1 MIRRHRVVATY
12 DARLA
17 VAVCEQRTL
26 GYSQP
31 ASTVDRPAHV
41 RAASGLTRALGR
53 WYVVQDDTAFVGVVD
68 DATVDAIELPLP
80 IEAGVRRQFSA
91 AIGNKAAKPDF
102 EACFTAG
109 AGGQDG
115 QVDALRVWAFGSGS
129 TARRRDIAQLDPL
142 TGATCRFDA
151 TSLHLQIVDELGH
164 LPNIEGAC
172 VYLDELW
179 LFHRGNTGGR
189 DLGCCAF
196 AWPWRA
202 VVAWLLNGGPV
213 PAMTAVTAFDLGDIK
228 GVRWGITDV
237 ALGPAGRVAVLCAA
251 ESSAN
256 AVDDGAV
263 IGARIGVLDVD
274 AAGVWTQLRTVDL
287 PTAVTGAGNYK
298 PEGLFI
304 DETSPGH
311 AFLVADPDDT
321 EVPAVLCEVALAGP
335 WWPVS

>member
-1 MIRRHRVVATY
+1 MTRRHHVVAAY
-12 DARLA
+12 DVRLSVEA
-17 VAVCEQRTL
+17 CAQRTL
-26 GYSQP
+26 GYSDHAP
-31 ASTVDRPAHV
+31 TAADRPTHV

-68 DATVDAIELPLP
+68 DATVHAIELPLP
-80 IEAGVRRQFSA
+80 SEAGSRRQFSA

-109 AGGQDG
+109 TGEQDDG
-115 QVDALRVWAFGSGS
+115 LRVWAFGSGS
-129 TARRRDIAQLDPL
+129 TARRRDIAQLDPV

-189 DLGCCAF
+189 DRGCCAF

-202 VVAWLLNGGPV
+202 VVAWLLSKGPV
-213 PAMTAVTAFDLGDIK
+213 PDMTAVTTFDLGDIQ

-237 ALGPAGRVAVLCAA
+237 ALAPAGRVAVLCAA

-263 IGARIGVLDVD
+263 IGARIGVVDID
-274 AAGVWTQLRTVDL
+274 AAGTWTQLRMVDL
-287 PTAVTGAGNYK
+287 PVAVTGAGNYK

-304 DETSPGH
+304 EETPFGH
-311 AFLVADPDDT
+311 GFLVADPDDT

-335 WWPVS
+335 WWPIS